1 MGRFLD
7 RSEKNSNGPRSGYHT
22 GECNGTQLFV
32 ARHALRVTPF
42 ERELSA
48 GARSGDNW
56 PSAGA
61 AYGSAAGA
69 AAARCGAARRN
80 CRISPVARP
89 AHAASALARN
99 IPDSNTAPSNRE
111 DIASSRLAVSMGR
124 RQEGN
129 QTGRPACPAE
139 MPRQTGGILRSGVL
153 CVKGNVR
160 N

>member
-1 MGRFLD
+1 
-7 RSEKNSNGPRSGYHT
+7 
-22 GECNGTQLFV
+22 
-32 ARHALRVTPF
+32 VTPF

-111 DIASSRLAVSMGR
+111 DIAWGLTHRKVFAETAGERGTR
-124 RQEGN
+124 RRGMRAEKEG
-129 QTGRPACPAE
+129 PA
-139 MPRQTGGILRSGVL
+139 PRETGGI
-153 CVKGNVR
+153 VR
-160 N
+160 W